1 MPKARRVQW
10 ESGKAGKAGKAE
22 KGIEKCGCRMPTMK
36 NATAAANSNSA
47 AD

>member
-1 MPKARRVQW
+1 MPKATRCER
-10 ESGKAGKAGKAE
+10 ESGKAG

-36 NATAAANSNSA
+36 NATAAANSNNA